1 MAREVYLESGGL
13 GPSSLGWT
21 EKLWRFKWTV
31 VLLLAAIAG
40 IGFAMLYS
48 AAGGAFEP
56 WAIRQMVRFAAGLVL
71 LAVTGVVDI
80 RFWYRA
86 AYPLYAVSLVLLLA
100 VAVVGS
106 DAMGAQRWLNL
117 GFLQLQPSELMKV
130 SLVLVMARHFHAV
143 GAEEA
148 ARPMQLFV
156 PVLLLLAPVALVMR
170 QPDLGTALM
179 LVGAAAAVFFL
190 AGVRLWVFGAAIAAV
205 AAAAPI
211 AWEFL
216 HGYQK
221 KRILTFLDPSTDP
234 LGSGYHILQSK
245 IALGSGGVVG
255 KGFME
260 GTQGQL
266 NFLPEKQ
273 TDFVFTMFAEE
284 FGMLGGLCLIGLYV
298 LLIAQG
304 VGIGLKCRNHFGR
317 LLALGV
323 TALLFIYVFIN
334 MAMVMGLVPVV
345 GVPLPLVSYGGTAM
359 MTLMFS
365 YGLVMSTWVHRD
377 VRMGRGAG

>member
-1 MAREVYLESGGL
+1 MAREVFLDSGGL
-13 GPSSLGWT
+13 GPGSLGWT
-21 EKLWRFKWTV
+21 EKLWRFNWSV
-31 VLLLAAIAG
+31 VLLLVAIAC

-48 AAGGAFEP
+48 AAGGQFEP
-56 WAIRQMVRFAAGLVL
+56 WAVRQMVRFFAGLGV
-71 LAVTGVVDI
+71 LAVTGIIDI
-80 RFWYRA
+80 RVWYRA
-86 AYPLYAVSLVLLLA
+86 AYPLYAISVVLLLA
-100 VAVVGS
+100 VAFAGS
-106 DAMGAQRWLNL
+106 DAMGAQRWLHL
-117 GFLQLQPSELMKV
+117 GFFQLQPSEVMKV
-130 SLVLVMARHFHAV
+130 SLVLVMARHFHSM
-143 GAEEA
+143 GAEDA
-148 ARPMQLFV
+148 ARPSQLIV
-156 PVLLLLAPVALVMR
+156 PVLLLLVPVALVMR

-179 LVGAAAAVFFL
+179 LIAATAAVAFL

-205 AAAAPI
+205 AVTAPV

-221 KRILTFLDPSTDP
+221 KRILTFLDPGTDP

-245 IALGSGGVVG
+245 IALGSGGVFG

-284 FGMLGGLCLIGLYV
+284 FGMMGGLVLIGLYV
-298 LLIAQG
+298 LLVAQG
-304 VGIGLKCRNHFGR
+304 VSIALKCRNHFAR

-323 TALLFIYVFIN
+323 TSLLFIYVFIN
-334 MAMVMGLVPVV
+334 MAMVMGVVPVV

-359 MTLMFS
+359 LTLMFS
-365 YGLVMSTWVHRD
+365 FGLVMSAWVHRD